1 MAGGFRSFLPDDEGE
16 QPHIDMSVAHIARV
30 YDFWL
35 GGKDNFAVDREVGQK
50 VLDIYPPTVLS
61 VRANRA
67 FLARAVRYLA
77 GQEGIRQ
84 FLDIGTGLPAVN
96 NTHEVAQSVAPE
108 SRVAYVDN
116 DPIVLAHAR
125 ALLISGPKGATAYVD
140 ADARDT
146 GKILTEA
153 ARLLDFSQPVAVML
167 VAILHLVSDDDA
179 QRIVN
184 RLMGAVPPGS
194 FLVISDLS
202 SDIEPEALAKSAS
215 LLNHAMAQRIT
226 PRSHAQVSRF
236 FSSLQLV
243 EPGLVPIQEW
253 RPDTEAEA
261 AVPAVMWGGVARRVL
276 CRWHHG
282 TPRGAARYV
291 SRVCRPSSQIVQ
303 GRIAPIRRIPIGAHG
318 SSPRRVSISRSSLAC
333 TTSMTSSPSPIGPPR
348 TTSPPSTSPSMNAA
362 CSSQPRCS
370 RRGRA
375 AS

>member
-1 MAGGFRSFLPDDEGE
+1 MAGGFRSFVPDDEGE
-16 QPHIDMSVAHIARV
+16 RPDIDMSVAHIARV

-61 VRANRA
+61 VQANRA

-84 FLDIGTGLPAVN
+84 FLDIGTGLPSVN

-125 ALLISGPKGATAYVD
+125 ALLISGPQGATAYVD

-146 GKILTEA
+146 GKIITEA
-153 ARLLDFSQPVAVML
+153 ARMLDFSQPVAVML
-167 VAILHLVSDDDA
+167 VAILHLVSDGDA

-184 RLMGAVPPGS
+184 RLVGAVPPGS

-215 LLNHAMAQRIT
+215 LLNRAMAQRVT
-226 PRSHAQVSRF
+226 SRSHAQVSRF
-236 FSSLQLV
+236 FDSLQLV
-243 EPGLVPIQEW
+243 EPGLVPIQKW

-261 AVPAVMWGGVARRVL
+261 AVPAVMWGGVARKVL
-276 CRWHHG
+276 CR
-282 TPRGAARYV
+282 
-291 SRVCRPSSQIVQ
+291 
-303 GRIAPIRRIPIGAHG
+303 
-318 SSPRRVSISRSSLAC
+318 
-333 TTSMTSSPSPIGPPR
+333 
-348 TTSPPSTSPSMNAA
+348 
-362 CSSQPRCS
+362 
-370 RRGRA
+370 
-375 AS
+375 